1 MKTKD
6 TPDGVNMREHQAF
19 LLAFAEAEG
28 KPGKIRWALHEV
40 LRRARASAA
49 YVHLFKKAAPAAT
62 TTTEPSLEQVVTDLE
77 SGAVSNE
84 APNTESESE
93 SSEPQ
98 PKEGTQMPKSTAKTD
113 NKTAKK
119 PDAKKAAAPAPAA
132 KKAAPAADTS
142 KKAAKSASVPD
153 LKGARPT
160 GISVDGVSSEVKSW
174 RNVFTS
180 LVEQA
185 IAAKKKAAIPENW
198 FRAEA
203 NTQTTVTLKGGQFL
217 YANFTGGQ
225 FIPLIQK
232 ACEILEVKLV
242 ITYVKKGSDK
252 ALTLN
257 VG

>member
-1 MKTKD
+1 
-6 TPDGVNMREHQAF
+6 
-19 LLAFAEAEG
+19 
-28 KPGKIRWALHEV
+28 
-40 LRRARASAA
+40 
-49 YVHLFKKAAPAAT
+49 
-62 TTTEPSLEQVVTDLE
+62 
-77 SGAVSNE
+77 
-84 APNTESESE
+84 
-93 SSEPQ
+93 
-98 PKEGTQMPKSTAKTD
+98 MPKPSAKTD
-113 NKTAKK
+113 KTAKK
-119 PDAKKAAAPAPAA
+119 PETKKAAAPAPAA
-132 KKAAPAADTS
+132 KKAAPAPADTS
-142 KKAAKSASVPD
+142 KKALAKDTAPD

-185 IAAKKKAAIPENW
+185 IAAKKKSEIPENW
-198 FRAEA
+198 FRTEA

-232 ACEILEVKLV
+232 TCEILDVKLV

>member
-6 TPDGVNMREHQAF
+6 NTPNNTFMREHQPF

-28 KPGKIRWALHEV
+28 KRGKVKWALHEV
-40 LRRARASAA
+40 LRRARTSPEYA
-49 YVHLFKKAAPAAT
+49 YLFKKPEKPGAT
-62 TTTEPSLEQVVTDLE
+62 RPDRVTNLEN
-77 SGAVSNE
+77 S
-84 APNTESESE
+84 APNTKSEM
-93 SSEPQ
+93 SEPQ
-98 PKEGTQMPKSTAKTD
+98 PKEGTQMPKPSAKTD
-113 NKTAKK
+113 KTAK
-119 PDAKKAAAPAPAA
+119 PDAKKTAAPAPAA
-132 KKAAPAADTS
+132 KKAPAPAAPADAS
-142 KKAAKSASVPD
+142 KKAAAKSAAPD

-185 IAAKKKAAIPENW
+185 IAAKKKSEIPENW

-232 ACEILEVKLV
+232 TCEILDVKLV

-252 ALTLN
+252 ALTLD